1 MIERSSIAE
10 AKQMRVRGHIQLQPL
25 ASHIFGLSWGT
36 AIASSFV
43 PVNGTV

>member
-10 AKQMRVRGHIQLQPL
+10 AKQMRMRRHIQLQPI

-36 AIASSFV
+36 AIASGLV